1 MGVYPLNAALN
12 GIIWLSTAAGP
23 QVLAGLDPSDGVL
36 AWVTEI
42 RKSLARLKD
51 PKLLKDVATDL
62 AKRLSRTAWAKG
74 GLLDVPIAKEGL
86 LVVNNIWK

>member
-1 MGVYPLNAALN
+1 MGIYPLNAALN
-12 GIIWLSTAAGP
+12 AIVLLAMAERL
-23 QVLAGLDPSDGVL
+23 QVSEGVDLRDGVL

-74 GLLDVPIAKEGL
+74 GLRDVLIAKEGL
-86 LVVNNIWK
+86 LGVNNIWK